1 MKRSYPGF
9 SATVSPGGG
18 VFAVVRV
25 MTVEMGVRVPSGEGQ
40 PGREVASAAGF
51 YRAHAA
57 ELMRFATSL
66 VGPHDASDVVA
77 DAMAKTL
84 AAREWS
90 SIDQP
95 RAYVYRA
102 VYREAM
108 SWRRAAKRR
117 SERRV
122 ADAGHLGAIERVGEP
137 GDSFDGERV
146 AQAIRSL
153 STRQRAVV
161 FLAYW
166 EDRRIEDIAQI
177 LRTSDGSVRKHLARA
192 REALRSAL
200 GEDEGDT

>member
-1 MKRSYPGF
+1 M
-9 SATVSPGGG
+9 
-18 VFAVVRV
+18 FAVVRV
-25 MTVEMGVRVPSGEGQ
+25 MTVELEVRVPAGEGEAD
-40 PGREVASAAGF
+40 REAGSAAGF
-51 YRAHAA
+51 YRAHAP

-66 VGPHDASDVVA
+66 VGPHDAADVVA

-84 AAREWS
+84 SAREWS

-108 SWRRAAKRR
+108 SWRRIAARR

-122 ADAGHLGAIERVGEP
+122 ADAGHLGAIERAVDP
-137 GDSFDGERV
+137 TDAFDGERV
-146 AQAIRSL
+146 ARAIRSL

-166 EDRRIEDIAQI
+166 EDRRIEDIAHI

-192 REALRSAL
+192 RETLRQAL
-200 GEDEGDT
+200 GETGEM

>member
-1 MKRSYPGF
+1 
-9 SATVSPGGG
+9 
-18 VFAVVRV
+18 
-25 MTVEMGVRVPSGEGQ
+25 MTVELEVRVPSGEGG
-40 PGREVASAAGF
+40 PEAEVTGAAAF
-51 YRAHAA
+51 YRAHAT

-77 DAMAKTL
+77 EAMAKTL
-84 AAREWS
+84 SAREWT

-108 SWRRAAKRR
+108 SWRRAAARR
-117 SERRV
+117 SDRRV
-122 ADAGHLGAIERVGEP
+122 ADAGHLGAMERAVEPVGSP
-137 GDSFDGERV
+137 DAERI
-146 AQAIRSL
+146 ADAIRAL

-166 EDRRIEDIAQI
+166 EDLRVAEIASI

-192 REALRSAL
+192 REALRTAL
-200 GEDEGDT
+200 ADDEGAT